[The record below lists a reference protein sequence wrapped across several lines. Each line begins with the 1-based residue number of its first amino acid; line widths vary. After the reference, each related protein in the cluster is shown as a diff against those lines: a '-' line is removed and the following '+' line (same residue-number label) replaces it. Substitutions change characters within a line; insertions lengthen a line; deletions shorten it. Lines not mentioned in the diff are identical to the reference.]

1 MKKTLAWLLTLFM
14 VLTISSVTVFAAG
27 TDVAK
32 IGETGYATLTEAID
46 ALVDGD
52 TLTIFEGTYDAA
64 LTITESNV
72 TVIGQGN
79 VVLNGVP
86 TLRGTNYSV
95 ENIDFNYSNGY
106 NNLSGSGLIK
116 DCTFT
121 ATENTFRYCYGAT
134 NGAIT
139 FEGTTFNPA
148 SGKWA
153 VHFDSASGTDLTFKN
168 CVINGRVALASDL
181 GSLTAT
187 GTEFNNSYV
196 NVWGTEDG
204 ATFEK
209 CEFND
214 VLYVFTGYDADNT
227 VDFNDCTVVKDGN
240 SANVADIIYGGID
253 NADAKIYEDEVLIGG
268 GVAKIGTTQFETL
281 AEALAAA
288 KDGETIVV
296 NSPDTAIVAAGSV
309 YGKTVTITGTAK
321 FDWSQGWLFVGRGG
335 EGNGTLIFENA
346 TITSGSNSSSYGIHV
361 SGREKGTNNKY
372 DGNLV
377 IKNSSV
383 ELDYLINRN
392 NIEVD
397 NSTFIVKNGFGIAGR
412 PATETESGAAATAT
426 IDIKNG
432 STVKVLSHGGM
443 GIGVA
448 SSVKE
453 GNGVLNLTDSTFE
466 CANFNIDA
474 DMGDFNVY
482 GESVLKIAALTGKEI
497 DLQHNAIIKDSTVG
511 GEVMLYGKVTFR
523 GDNTFA
529 MLYDYG
535 NAYSTEYAEWI
546 VEKGA
551 SVTLTEKARY
561 GLGYGDKLTI
571 YGNIVDALNARA
583 GLTQDDISVFM
594 HGLVGMSSWNVDHS
608 MTVKDAYVVIGSN
621 NSFGNTAKSGYSGTY
636 TFTFDNTVLDSS
648 RITFYESASKT
659 DFTFNKSDVNVGTFM
674 IRDTDTV
681 FTLTDTKLVSTTATN
696 GTDEGNYLAGTLV
709 LNNSS
714 LSYAAP
720 LVMENGT
727 LTLDATS
734 SLTAPSITGIGK
746 IVIDATNYVADTQ
759 IINADMSGFTGTVE
773 VTGNDDVYA
782 AIEGGQLVLKSYVAQ
797 IGDVKYPTLQAA
809 IDAAVDG
816 DTIVVLKD
824 VTVTTPAHGQNAL
837 NYAKA
842 VDCVIDLNGKTLTAD
857 TGNSVFRFNIS
868 GSTATSNVTVTMKNG
883 KVVAGPNTWC
893 AVMATGLS
901 ADAKAIFNL
910 ENLTIENS
918 KPGDL
923 AVKAWSN
930 SVINATNVVV
940 NSTKG
945 AGCFYAVGG
954 EMVLTNC
961 TATQEGLHTAPYL
974 SMAFAVSDNGK
985 LTVNSGNYS
994 STPTAAAEGNNQ
1006 GTSHGSWVGGV
1017 MNSGGTLIINDGTFA
1032 NGNFDDDSLATAA
1045 RGLLFVDTYA
1055 SLEVNGGTFNA
1066 LKSIID
1072 YQNNLGIAAGNPVV
1086 TLKGGTYSADPSHA
1100 TYKFIADDYRVNA
1113 NTDGTFTVAIIP
1125 YVAQVGSVKYESLA
1139 DAIAAAV
1146 DGDTVLLIDDITTD
1160 SAVAISKKITLDL
1173 NGKTITGVDNA
1184 TVSFGLININ
1194 PGAELT
1200 ITGNGKITLTAANNR
1215 AWNAYSSVISNQ
1227 RGKLIVENGTIEH
1240 LGGTDM
1246 AYGIDNLTNGKG
1258 TYAETVINGG
1268 TIKSTYRA
1276 IRQFLN
1282 GVEAQN
1288 ILTIN
1293 AGTVYGE
1300 NTGVFFHDPS
1310 ANANSGTLTI
1320 AEGAQVNGVYLF
1332 VTAGSTEWPVEVS
1345 IAGSAIGANGLTS
1358 KNVPEGYEIVSVG
1371 GNYGVYNGV
1380 AKIGTAYY
1388 ETLEA
1393 AFAAAANNSTVTM
1406 ITDVNAAVTYAVS
1419 KNLTLDLNGYTIES
1433 DATATLTATAGRLT
1447 IVDSSADQTG
1457 AIIGAKA
1464 IHSSAYVA
1472 IQSGK
1477 FVGTITTEN
1486 NQADDSQ
1493 VCITGG
1499 NFSVEPDANLL
1510 EHCYISVENE
1520 DGTFSVIE
1528 DEYEVIINANGG
1540 VVTGAGFY
1548 KFGETVYIYADKNG
1562 NYTFAGWLSEDVEIM
1577 NPGERLASFVMPD
1590 HEVVVTAYWASNGT
1604 TTPVIPVMRGTIHF
1618 ETNGGS
1624 AINSYTGTYGAKVD
1638 LAQFVTIRQGYT
1650 FAGWYSDAALSKPVT
1665 QLTLGGTKTVYAGWI
1680 ETPVIPD
1687 VPVVVLPFTD
1697 VAADAYYYNAVLWAV
1712 GMGITNGISDTAF
1725 GPDMVCTRAQVVT
1738 FLWRAAG
1745 CPVAQNDDM
1754 PFADVTRDMYYY
1766 DAVLWAVEQGITN
1779 GISDTEFGPDA
1790 ECSRAQIVTFLWRS
1804 QGSPAVEAD
1813 GEFHDVD
1820 ADAYY
1825 ATAVEWAVDNGV
1837 TNGVGDDA
1845 FAPDAECTRA
1855 QTVTFLYRHFC
1866 K

>member
-497 DLQHNAIIKDSTVG
+497 DLQHNAIIMDSTVG

-523 GDNTFA
+523 GDNAFA
-529 MLYDYG
+529 MLYDFG

-551 SVTLTEKARY
+551 SVTLTKKARY

-571 YGNIVDALNARA
+571 YGDIVDALNARA

-621 NSFGNTAKSGYSGTY
+621 NSFGNTAESGYSGTY

-734 SLTAPSITGIGK
+734 SLTAPSITGTGK
-746 IVIDATNYVADTQ
+746 IVIDTTGMTVQDRPIVGNL
-759 IINADMSGFTGTVE
+759 SGFTGTIE
-773 VTGNDDVYA
+773 VVGNTDVLA
-782 AIEGGQLVLKSYVAQ
+782 SIDAVGNLVLKLPVAS
-797 IGDVKYPTLQAA
+797 IGDTPYYSLQAA

-816 DTIVVLKD
+816 DTITLVAD
-824 VTVTTPAHGQNAL
+824 VTENVVITQ
-837 NYAKA
+837 KA
-842 VDCVIDLNGKTLTAD
+842 DLDLTIDGANKIFTGVMTVFGNGRQSGAETLTIKNVVFQAVAGKD
-857 TGNSVFRFNIS
+857 SCILSPDRSVYNKYS
-868 GSTATSNVTVTMKNG
+868 YSHNVTVENCVFHGNTDTPLKAAAVRHNDGGDKNWTIKGCTVDANMHSLLQTNNVAGKLVIDDCTVNSKNG
-883 KVVAGPNTWC
+883 INLNSCTNVEITNCEINVKGYAVRAGVNTGGNLNETKNFVLENNTLTTDNSEGD
-893 AVMATGLS
+893 AVIVLR
-901 ADAKAIFNL
+901 ADAAKATVSM
-910 ENLTIENS
+910 EKNS
-918 KPGDL
+918 VVGDTHISGVTETNNVEADGNYWGGASEPVVDGTAVKPNSYYTDSDCTDL
-923 AVKAWSN
+923 AYN
-930 SVINATNVVV
+930 SLAKIGNTYYATLADAMAAV
-940 NSTKG
+940 G
-945 AGCFYAVGG
+945 AGDVVIELNGDDTLSYPARSKLGAADTTSITING
-954 EMVLTNC
+954 NGHTLT
-961 TATQEGLHTAPYL
+961 LHQTDTDW
-974 SMAFAVSDNGK
+974 SSIGMANANGK
-985 LTVNSGNYS
+985 LVLNNMTINKTSAGGNGAWNNHAINFHCDVEMNNVTVN
-994 STPTAAAEGNNQ
+994 
-1006 GTSHGSWVGGV
+1006 
-1017 MNSGGTLIINDGTFA
+1017 NS
-1032 NGNFDDDSLATAA
+1032 
-1045 RGLLFVDTYA
+1045 
-1055 SLEVNGGTFNA
+1055 
-1066 LKSIID
+1066 
-1072 YQNNLGIAAGNPVV
+1072 
-1086 TLKGGTYSADPSHA
+1086 
-1100 TYKFIADDYRVNA
+1100 
-1113 NTDGTFTVAIIP
+1113 VA
-1125 YVAQVGSVKYESLA
+1125 VHA
-1139 DAIAAAV
+1139 DAVLNNV
-1146 DGDTVLLIDDITTD
+1146 D
-1160 SAVAISKKITLDL
+1160 
-1173 NGKTITGVDNA
+1173 
-1184 TVSFGLININ
+1184 
-1194 PGAELT
+1194 
-1200 ITGNGKITLTAANNR
+1200 
-1215 AWNAYSSVISNQ
+1215 
-1227 RGKLIVENGTIEH
+1227 IVENGEYYGLWITADGQTVTMN
-1240 LGGTDM
+1240 GGSIT
-1246 AYGIDNLTNGKG
+1246 ATNGGRGIKIADQYVDAVESVTLKVTG
-1258 TYAETVINGG
+1258 TTFTTAKKAAILVT
-1268 TIKSTYRA
+1268 ST
-1276 IRQFLN
+1276 
-1282 GVEAQN
+1282 
-1288 ILTIN
+1288 
-1293 AGTVYGE
+1293 
-1300 NTGVFFHDPS
+1300 
-1310 ANANSGTLTI
+1310 
-1320 AEGAQVNGVYLF
+1320 EGAAITVSNIDISGVAQDKIHAVWMDEARGEHF
-1332 VTAGSTEWPVEVS
+1332 DKVTV
-1345 IAGSAIGANGLTS
+1345 
-1358 KNVPEGYEIVSVG
+1358 VG
-1371 GNYGVYNGV
+1371 GNVLQEGEFACIVIKNDAILG
-1380 AKIGTAYY
+1380 YY
-1388 ETLEA
+1388 KTLEA
-1393 AFAAAANNSTVTM
+1393 AFADASDDDTVVLL
-1406 ITDVNAAVTYAVS
+1406 DNVNAAVTYSVD
-1419 KNLTLDLNGYTIES
+1419 KTLTLDLNGYTIES
-1433 DATATLTATAGRLT
+1433 NATATLTATAGRLT

-1477 FVGTITTEN
+1477 FVGAITTAN
-1486 NQADDSQ
+1486 NEADDSQ

-1499 NFSVEPDANLL
+1499 IFTVEPNANLL